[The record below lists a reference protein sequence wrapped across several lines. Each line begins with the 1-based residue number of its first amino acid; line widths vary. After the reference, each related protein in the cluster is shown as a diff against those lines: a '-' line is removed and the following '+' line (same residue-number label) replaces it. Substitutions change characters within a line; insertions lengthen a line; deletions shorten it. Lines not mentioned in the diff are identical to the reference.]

1 MRCGRAPVTQ
11 TDVLPQPR
19 TATDGSVLCL
29 LEMKPG
35 FLLSAARRPVALL
48 FTILFFMSQALP
60 GNKRHFAEALLRGD
74 INSYN
79 NPLFY
84 AARGRF
90 KEVCERPNGDCQE
103 FCLES
108 ERQAGICLNGQSCC
122 LPMGNEPIIE
132 PTTPKE

>member
-1 MRCGRAPVTQ
+1 
-11 TDVLPQPR
+11 
-19 TATDGSVLCL
+19 
-29 LEMKPG
+29 MKPG
-35 FLLSAARRPVALL
+35 FLLPAARRPVALL

-60 GNKRHFAEALLRGD
+60 
-74 INSYN
+74 
-79 NPLFY
+79 
-84 AARGRF
+84 ARGRF